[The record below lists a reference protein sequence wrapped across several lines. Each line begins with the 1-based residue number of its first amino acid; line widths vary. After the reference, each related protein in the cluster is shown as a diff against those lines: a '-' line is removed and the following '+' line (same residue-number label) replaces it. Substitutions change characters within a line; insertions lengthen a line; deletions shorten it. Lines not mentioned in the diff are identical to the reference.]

1 MCQNSFWQAERELV
15 GQDNCVIPQGC
26 RPPPQGH
33 PSALNAEEH
42 PGVGNSLPIGQNPQS
57 RLTLTGRTDLI
68 PSGSEAIIE
77 TRRTRQS

>member
-1 MCQNSFWQAERELV
+1 MCQDSFWKVERELV
-15 GQDNCVIPQGC
+15 GQHSFRD
-26 RPPPQGH
+26 
-33 PSALNAEEH
+33 SARLQAATARTPFGAEER

-77 TRRTRQS
+77 TGRTRQS